1 MRWFTVVHRCVLF
14 NFVAIGLFVF
24 STVILVFG
32 EEASSVVKSAETQ
45 PVVPSLADVVYQS
58 GALGQRLD
66 VLKSRIDAVDGL
78 RRMEQLLE
86 GIKNQTDLFFTRLG
100 AINADELQSYQQLA
114 SLKGDVREEADAVKR
129 ISEALTETIQD
140 VEFRRHNWLAEK
152 DRWNRWQ
159 SQLGPDL
166 ALMSVA
172 AAFSRATM
180 DIDQA
185 LDVISRKLEP
195 LLEVQQKAG
204 DIGAK
209 ISSLTDQIDGMM
221 AQQRGGTLRGGM
233 PHMFSIAYLHQ
244 LIDLVNEPARLI
256 KALTPPDPAFF
267 VEKGWVLALQVV
279 VFGLMFT
286 MVRRYRLNLL
296 ENSDRRFLVK
306 RPVSLSL
313 FVAIFTLNFLYESPP
328 ALWGVLVGT
337 VAGVVTAR
345 LAAAFVKE
353 PWIKR
358 AIYILILVMIGFQ
371 ALLILGV
378 PMAVMR
384 LFLLIW
390 SLAGIVYFGWRA
402 RKGAVAGK
410 PGALIW
416 LLRLVLAVFATITV
430 ANLIGFGNFAVQIM
444 DGAIRT
450 SILLLMG
457 WAMLRLIRVALE
469 LGVES
474 LPGDTFA
481 FLRQNADAILRR
493 IIFFANSVI
502 VIFVAASLLVAWKVY
517 DIPVEALQAFFSFG
531 VTIGEQRI
539 TLGLVVV
546 ATLIL
551 YGAFALSWGL
561 QALLMEKVL
570 SSRQMDTGAR
580 LSIVRLVHY
589 GLVLVGFLIAL
600 SALGFELK
608 NVTIIGGAL
617 GVGIGFGMQT
627 IVNNFVSG
635 LILLFERP
643 IKVGDVIQL
652 SDGQQGRVLNLG
664 LRATTIQTFDRAE
677 VVVPNGDLI
686 ASSVTNWTLG
696 DRSMRLT
703 IPVGVAYGSDV
714 ETVMR
719 VLMAVATQSSQVLKT
734 PQPVVL
740 FLNFGDSAL
749 DFQLRVWIAD
759 FNDRRIIQSA
769 LIREIDRKFREEGVE
784 IPFPQRDLHLRSVDG
799 KAADRLKADPNA
811 PAEPLSA
818 GKSPVTESE

>member
-1 MRWFTVVHRCVLF
+1 MRLLTVVPLRVLYMF
-14 NFVAIGLFVF
+14 MAIGLFVF
-24 STVILVFG
+24 STDTSVSCQETPLPI
-32 EEASSVVKSAETQ
+32 ASPETS
-45 PVVPSLADVVYQS
+45 PMVPSLADVVYQAGS
-58 GALGQRLD
+58 LGQRLD
-66 VLKSRIDAVDGL
+66 VLKARIDAVEGL
-78 RRMEQLLE
+78 RKMERRLE
-86 GIKNQTDLFFTRLG
+86 GAKNQADLFTTRLG
-100 AINADELQSYQQLA
+100 GINAEDLQSYQQLA
-114 SLKGDVREEADAVKR
+114 ALKGELREEANDVKR
-129 ISEALTETIQD
+129 VVESLTETIQE
-140 VEFRRHNWLAEK
+140 VESRRRNWLAEK
-152 DRWNRWQ
+152 NRWEGWRL
-159 SQLGPDL
+159 QLGADL
-166 ALMSVA
+166 SLTSVT
-172 AAFSRATM
+172 AAFTRSTTN
-180 DIDQA
+180 IDQA
-185 LDVISRKLEP
+185 LDIISRKLEP
-195 LLEVQQKAG
+195 LLEIQQKAG
-204 DIGAK
+204 DIGAQ
-209 ISSLTDQIDGMM
+209 ISSLTDQIDAMM

-244 LIDLVNEPARLI
+244 LIDLVNEPAQLI
-256 KALTPPDPAFF
+256 NALTPPDPAFF

-279 VFGLMFT
+279 VFTLMFAA
-286 MVRRYRLNLL
+286 VRRYRPNLH

-306 RPVSLSL
+306 RPISLSL

-328 ALWGVLVGT
+328 TLWQMLVGT

-353 PWIKR
+353 SWIKR

-402 RKGAVAGK
+402 RKGTVAGK
-410 PGALIW
+410 PAALNW
-416 LLRLVLAVFATITV
+416 LLRLVVTVFATITV
-430 ANLIGFGNFAVQIM
+430 ANLIGFSNFAVQIM

-474 LPGDTFA
+474 LPGDKFS

-493 IIFFANSVI
+493 VIFFANSVI
-502 VIFVAASLLVAWKVY
+502 VIFVAASILVAWKVY

-539 TLGLVVV
+539 TLGLVMV

-561 QALLMEKVL
+561 QALLMENVL

-617 GVGIGFGMQT
+617 GVGIGFGMQA

-664 LRATTIQTFDRAE
+664 LRATTVQTFDRAE
-677 VVVPNGDLI
+677 IVVPNGDLI
-686 ASSVTNWTLG
+686 SNQVTNWTLG

-719 VLMAVATQSSQVLKT
+719 VLMAVATENDQVLKD
-734 PQPVVL
+734 PQPMVL
-740 FLNFGDSAL
+740 FLNFGDSSL
-749 DFQLRVWIAD
+749 DFQLRVWISD
-759 FNDRRIIQSA
+759 FNNRRIIQSA
-769 LIREIDRKFREEGVE
+769 LIQEIDRRFRVGGVE

-799 KAADRLKADPNA
+799 KAADRLKGDPTT
-811 PAEPLSA
+811 PAEPISVGTALV
-818 GKSPVTESE
+818 PESE

>member
-1 MRWFTVVHRCVLF
+1 MRLIAVFRTRVLLAT
-14 NFVAIGLFVF
+14 VAIGLIVC
-24 STVILVFG
+24 STVIPVLG
-32 EEASSVVKSAETQ
+32 EETLIPAKSDET
-45 PVVPSLADVVYQS
+45 PPLVPSLADVVYQS
-58 GALGQRLD
+58 GSLGQRLE
-66 VLKSRIDAVDGL
+66 VLRARIDAVDESRKME
-78 RRMEQLLE
+78 RRLE
-86 GIKNQTDLFFTRLG
+86 RAKIQTELFYTRLG
-100 AINADELQSYQQLA
+100 AINAEDLQSYQQLA
-114 SLKGDVREEADAVKR
+114 ALKGKLREEADDLKR
-129 ISEALTETIQD
+129 VVESLTETIQE
-140 VEFRRHNWLAEK
+140 VEFSRRIWLAEK
-152 DRWNRWQ
+152 NRWEGWRL
-159 SQLGPDL
+159 QLGADL
-166 ALMSVA
+166 TLTSVT
-172 AAFSRATM
+172 AAFMRATT

-185 LDVISRKLEP
+185 LDIISRKLEA

-209 ISSLTDQIDGMM
+209 INRLTDQINAMM

-233 PHMFSIAYLHQ
+233 PNMFSIAYLHQ
-244 LIDLVNEPARLI
+244 LIDLFNEPERLI
-256 KALTPPDPAFF
+256 KTMTFPEPAFF
-267 VEKGWVLALQVV
+267 VEKGWVLALQIL
-279 VFGLMFT
+279 VFALMLA
-286 MVRRYRLNLL
+286 MVRRYRPNLL

-306 RPVSLSL
+306 RPISLSL
-313 FVAIFTLNFLYESPP
+313 FVAIFTISFLYESPP
-328 ALWGVLVGT
+328 TLWRVLIQT
-337 VAGVVTAR
+337 IAGVVTAR
-345 LAAAFVKE
+345 LVAAFVKE

-371 ALLILGV
+371 AMLIAGV

-384 LFLLIW
+384 LFLLVW
-390 SLAGIVYFGWRA
+390 SLAGFVYFGWRG

-410 PGALIW
+410 PAALIW
-416 LLRLVLAVFATITV
+416 LLRLVVVVFLTITV
-430 ANLIGFGNFAVQIM
+430 ADVIGFGNFAVQIM

-457 WAMLRLIRVALE
+457 WAMLRLVRVALE

-474 LPGDTFA
+474 LPSDAFS

-493 IIFFANSVI
+493 VIIFASILII
-502 VIFVAASLLVAWKVY
+502 VFVAANLLVAWKLY
-517 DIPVEALQAFFSFG
+517 AIPVEALQAFFSFG
-531 VTIGEQRI
+531 ITIGEQKI
-539 TLGLVVV
+539 TLGLVVT
-546 ATLIL
+546 AGLIL

-570 SSRQMDTGAR
+570 SRRQMDTGAR

-589 GLVLVGFLIAL
+589 ALVLVGFLVAL

-617 GVGIGFGMQT
+617 GVGIGFGMQA

-686 ASSVTNWTLG
+686 ASPVTNWTLG

-719 VLMAVATQSSQVLKT
+719 VLMAVATESTQVLKD
-734 PQPVVL
+734 PRPMVL
-740 FLNFGDSAL
+740 FLNFGDSSL
-749 DFQLRVWIAD
+749 DFQLRVWVAD
-759 FNDRRIIQSA
+759 FNDRRIIQSN
-769 LIREIDRKFREEGVE
+769 LIREIDRRFRVESVE
-784 IPFPQRDLHLRSVDG
+784 IPFPQRDLHLRSADG
-799 KAADRLKADPNA
+799 KAADRLKGDPKA
-811 PAEPLSA
+811 PVEPLSA
-818 GKSPVTESE
+818 GTGPVPESE